1 MPELMGVGG
10 SGKAKQAKQAK
21 PLLIKELVAPI
32 FVRRWPQNILEKA
45 KNATEN
51 TANTIIRPCL
61 LAKIANKES
70 LSA

>member
-10 SGKAKQAKQAK
+10 SVRAKQAKL
-21 PLLIKELVAPI
+21 LLIKELVAPI
-32 FVRRWPQNILEKA
+32 FVRQWPKNILEKA
-45 KNATEN
+45 KNATKN

-70 LSA
+70 SSA

>member
-1 MPELMGVGG
+1 MPGLMGVGG
-10 SGKAKQAKQAK
+10 SGKAKQAKL
-21 PLLIKELVAPI
+21 LLIKELVAPI

-51 TANTIIRPCL
+51 TANTIIGSCL

-70 LSA
+70 SSA

>member
-1 MPELMGVGG
+1 MPGLMGVGG
-10 SGKAKQAKQAK
+10 SGKAKQAKL
-21 PLLIKELVAPI
+21 LLIKELVAPI
-32 FVRRWPQNILEKA
+32 FVRQWPQYILEKA

-70 LSA
+70 SSA

>member
-1 MPELMGVGG
+1 MPGLMGVGG
-10 SGKAKQAKQAK
+10 SGRAKKAKL
-21 PLLIKELVAPI
+21 LLIKELVAPI
-32 FVRRWPQNILEKA
+32 FVRQRPQNILEKA

-70 LSA
+70 SSA